1 MTTLSSFPSIFSV
14 SLLADTGYKQQP
26 ESKGRLLISNRPF
39 PKRDFQQY
47 DVLESANRETEKI
60 EGKLLRVVMI
70 QPSTWFIPVL
80 EKRAERANLL
90 VLPPFPALVDH
101 DRSIA
106 RTHGSTKMESMQQQP
121 ASSK

>member
-1 MTTLSSFPSIFSV
+1 MLLKGFINNNRQQWTALSAQSCHSLGMNFSE
-14 SLLADTGYKQQP
+14 AN
-26 ESKGRLLISNRPF
+26 NRKWPTAE
-39 PKRDFQQY
+39 
-47 DVLESANRETEKI
+47 LEKI

-70 QPSTWFIPVL
+70 QPSTRFIPVL

-106 RTHGSTKMESMQQQP
+106 RTRGSTKMESMQQQP